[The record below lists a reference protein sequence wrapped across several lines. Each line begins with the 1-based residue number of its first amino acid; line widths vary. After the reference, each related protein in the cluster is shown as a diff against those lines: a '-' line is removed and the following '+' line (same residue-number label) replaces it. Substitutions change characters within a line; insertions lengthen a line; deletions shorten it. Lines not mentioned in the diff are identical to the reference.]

1 MFRIFLISQGV
12 SGSGYLAVLHFH
24 IVGSEGSSNISL
36 SNGVL
41 SDNTASEIQPTWT
54 GDSVKVV
61 AAASEDTTPPPVVNP
76 SPEPTT
82 PPTVVNPSPEAI
94 TPDEAA
100 APLPTK
106 PINWLVLWGVIG
118 GVIVVGL
125 IIFLLARRKAY

>member
-1 MFRIFLISQGV
+1 MNEISTGTWRVVQNIPDFPGV

-24 IVGSEGSSNISL
+24 IVSSEGSSNISL

-61 AAASEDTTPPPVVNP
+61 AAASEDTTPPPVVNA
-76 SPEPTT
+76 
-82 PPTVVNPSPEAI
+82 SPEAI